1 MDYPKYIVN
10 KYCDNVYCGNGFFDT
25 IEECMQF
32 AEDGFCDKALIAN
45 TETEEVT
52 KVTLKTE
59 F

>member
-10 KYCDNVYCGNGFFDT
+10 KYCGKIYCGNGFFDT
-25 IEECMQF
+25 MEECMQF
-32 AEDGFCDKALIAN
+32 AEDGFCDKALITN

-52 KVTLKTE
+52 KVTLETE